1 MFVFFY
7 GIKMLLARDV
17 LEWPY
22 ASDLPIMDPSVA
34 YCTKNL
40 PIFTFEGIREKTEL
54 RKTFNFQ
61 KEMQAGIGAYLS
73 NYDRARGHKAETDLA
88 KKLFA
93 LDYKCYELSHSDNYF
108 KHIDIEVECPNGKHV
123 WLDVK
128 APNCLR
134 KGRCT
139 DPLST
144 PQDRFVCLQ
153 IGPKSTLYGG
163 LSDYIVFSTTKG
175 EFLVAKKT
183 DLVTAI
189 ELKMSSAL
197 KAKERSAWPETAL
210 WIPYV
215 RTFNDYSTVSTYMD
229 LNDLPILGKL

>member
-1 MFVFFY
+1 
-7 GIKMLLARDV
+7 MLLARDV
-17 LEWPY
+17 LDWPY
-22 ASDLPIMDPSVA
+22 ATNLDVMDPTEAFCTQNVSV
-34 YCTKNL
+34 
-40 PIFTFEGIREKTEL
+40 FHFEGLREKTET
-54 RKTFNFQ
+54 RKSFNFQ

-108 KHIDIEVECPNGKHV
+108 RHIDIEVECPNGKNV

-134 KGRCT
+134 KGRST
-139 DPLST
+139 DILST

-153 IGPKSTLYGG
+153 IGPKSTLFGG

-175 EFLVAKKT
+175 EFLISKKT
-183 DLVTAI
+183 ELVDVIQKKMAFAI
-189 ELKMSSAL
+189 E
-197 KAKERSAWPETAL
+197 AKQRSAWPETAL